1 MGRAQQI
8 AASLRPWQ
16 DALASLSG
24 SDAAAAGEHL
34 PMLRDALAA
43 LARGLEAVPAEL
55 PAAGPATPL
64 DGWLRH
70 SARPSGF
77 NDVRR
82 RRDALLRLGVW
93 RALAALGAA
102 SGDDAGALD
111 ALQVWMGHAAVGV
124 PPGLGPALP
133 YAGSASAERFF
144 DRELRAAL
152 ARLAERHD
160 VRGTA
165 FAALARAQPYEA
177 TAVGVHAWARA
188 WSAAVAAVYLDWL
201 RHAAQGSLARAQQ
214 GLWREDGVRFR
225 APSGLVVL
233 PTRERA
239 MHLDL
244 WTDLVGAQALEHRD
258 QRFDAAGQPWHRVRI
273 AMHDLG
279 ERDRGGPASGGVRT
293 LFRGLGVEMLYQS
306 VFAGRALDALGVHAG
321 GAAVSAGPR
330 AGATP
335 VVVDVPLP
343 RPGQQANLE
352 LVLRWHDP
360 DAADRGTRFAGAAQT
375 LSLSAEQQRRLAAW
389 QQQRSGAAP
398 ASALAPASID
408 WRPATP
414 QDRFADDDG
423 RALAAL
429 GHGALWRAAGDD
441 VDWLDFALVVRG
453 PAGWT
458 DLPVRLHDEAV
469 DGAWRTW
476 LLLAADMPAVDV
488 AALRHA
494 LADPARGC
502 WVARRA
508 GVGVFLMA
516 GVAPGGPG

>member
-1 MGRAQQI
+1 MS
-8 AASLRPWQ
+8 ASLRPWQ
-16 DALASLSG
+16 DALAQLASG
-24 SDAAAAGEHL
+24 DAAAAAAASL
-34 PMLRDALAA
+34 PVLHDALAA
-43 LARGLEAVPAEL
+43 LASGLEAVPAEL
-55 PAAGPATPL
+55 AAPQPATPL
-64 DGWLRH
+64 DGWLRR
-70 SARPSGF
+70 SARPCGF

-82 RRDALLRLGVW
+82 RREALLRLGVW
-93 RALAALGAA
+93 RALVALGETG
-102 SGDDAGALD
+102 GDDAGLLD
-111 ALQVWMGHAAVGV
+111 ALQVWMGRAGIGV

-144 DRELRAAL
+144 DRDLRAAL

-160 VRGTA
+160 PRGA
-165 FAALARAQPYEA
+165 DFAPLARAQPYEA
-177 TAVGVHAWARA
+177 TAVGVHAWAQA

-201 RHAAQGSLARAQQ
+201 RHAAQGSLARARQ
-214 GLWREDGVRFR
+214 GLWHDGGVRFR

-244 WTDLVGAQALEHRD
+244 WTDLVGAQALEHRAE
-258 QRFDAAGQPWHRVRI
+258 RFDAAARPWHRVRI

-279 ERDRGGPASGGVRT
+279 ERDRGGAASGGVRT
-293 LFRGLGVEMLYQS
+293 IFRGLGVEMLYQT
-306 VFAGRALDALGVHAG
+306 VFAGRALGALGA
-321 GAAVSAGPR
+321 R
-330 AGATP
+330 AGAAAMSPVDRAGTLP

-360 DAADRGTRFAGAAQT
+360 AAADRGTRFAGDTET
-375 LSLSAEQQRRLAAW
+375 LRLSGEQQRRLAAW
-389 QQQRSGAAP
+389 QQQRGGGAVP
-398 ASALAPASID
+398 ASALAAAMID
-408 WRPATP
+408 WRPAGA
-414 QDRFADDDG
+414 QDGFVDDAG
-423 RALAAL
+423 RTLAAL

-441 VDWLDFALVVRG
+441 ADWLDFALVELG
-453 PAGWT
+453 PSGWSE
-458 DLPVRLHDEAV
+458 LPVRLHDDAV

-476 LLLAADMPAVDV
+476 LLLDADRPAAEV
-488 AALRHA
+488 AALRRA
-494 LADPARGC
+494 FADPARCC